1 MKIGRENQPANQPEK
16 TLPSLRGC
24 ALDFLVVK
32 FGDAGT
38 GNCAPDFFVI
48 ECGDT
53 DADNCVPGFFVVQHG
68 IALTAFPQS
77 GP

>member
-16 TLPSLRGC
+16 TFPGLRGR
-24 ALDFLVVK
+24 ALDFFVVK